1 MDELTKRRPVG
12 LYGFEERNDV
22 ENGIR
27 LVIPRFRDT
36 PFGRFF
42 SRIAVQKED
51 KLNLDEFGSFV
62 YKSCDGGKT
71 IGDIAASLREQFGD
85 SIEPLEG
92 RLTLFVQELFKRNL
106 ITFVKE

>member
-1 MDELTKRRPVG
+1 MEELMKRRPVG
-12 LYGFEERNDV
+12 LYAFEERHDI

-27 LVIPRFRDT
+27 LVIPRFRDSL
-36 PFGRFF
+36 FGKCF

-62 YKSCDGGKT
+62 YRSCDGGTT
-71 IGDIAASLREQFGD
+71 INEIAASLRTRFGD

-92 RLTLFVQELFKRNL
+92 RLTLFIQELFKRNL